1 MKTVHWIA
9 FLMSV
14 AICSASQFN
23 PATDWFHKAGYGIFV
38 HYLEDVQ
45 NDTNQVHSLGKQ
57 TSWDDCVKEFDVKKF
72 ADAMAQANAG
82 YVIFTMHQRTRFLIA
97 PNETFN
103 KLTGYKPG
111 EACATRDLVED
122 LYTALNKKHIPL
134 MLYWTGDGPREDEKA
149 AKALGWSQPVS
160 VDYVEKWAAVVREY
174 GERYGKKVA
183 GWWVDGCYPFI
194 GYNEERLGILADA
207 LKAGNK
213 DRIIALNPGVQQ
225 KVQFYTV
232 YDDYTCGEQNNF
244 LDIPASRWVNGVQWH
259 ILSFLGC
266 GSSHIGAAWG
276 MPGTKYSKSDLIDY
290 VADVNQA
297 GGVVSIDVLL
307 YRDGALDRSQL
318 EVLKPLRPGI
328 NSLKKREPFPPGN
341 LAFRKPARLLSL
353 DGTRELSVNSGVHF
367 PRLGVDGRMNTYA
380 LAGGEWPWTYEVDLL
395 KPVNISRIKVNFS
408 KGFATELKITV
419 SVDRKEWKQVAAAK
433 DLDGKPFECKFEPVL
448 AEFVRVSALK
458 PDGPNQKG
466 TQMSIAELE
475 VYEK

>member
-1 MKTVHWIA
+1 
-9 FLMSV
+9 
-14 AICSASQFN
+14 
-23 PATDWFHKAGYGIFV
+23 
-38 HYLEDVQ
+38 
-45 NDTNQVHSLGKQ
+45 
-57 TSWDDCVKEFDVKKF
+57 
-72 ADAMAQANAG
+72 
-82 YVIFTMHQRTRFLIA
+82 
-97 PNETFN
+97 
-103 KLTGYKPG
+103 
-111 EACATRDLVED
+111 
-122 LYTALNKKHIPL
+122 
-134 MLYWTGDGPREDEKA
+134 
-149 AKALGWSQPVS
+149 LGWSQPVPL
-160 VDYVEKWAAVVREY
+160 DYVKKWADVVREY

-194 GYNEERLGILADA
+194 GYDDERLGILAEA

-225 KVQFYTV
+225 KVQFYTI
-232 YDDYTCGEQNNF
+232 YEDYTCGEQNDF
-244 LDIPASRWVNGVQWH
+244 RDMPASRWINGVQWH

-276 MPGTKYSKSDLIDY
+276 MPGIKYSKSELIDY

-328 NSLKKREPFPPGN
+328 NSLKKRGPFPPGN

-367 PRLGVDGRMNTYA
+367 PRLGVDGKINTYA

-395 KPVNISRIKVNFS
+395 KPVNISRIKVNFG

-419 SVDRKEWKQVAAAK
+419 SVDRKEWKQVAEAK
-433 DLDGKPFECKFEPVL
+433 DLDGKPFECRFEPLL

-466 TQMSIAELE
+466 TQMSITELE

>member
-1 MKTVHWIA
+1 MKIIHWVASLMTITV
-9 FLMSV
+9 
-14 AICSASQFN
+14 CSASQFN

-38 HYLEDVQ
+38 HYLEDIQ
-45 NDTNQVHSLGKQ
+45 NNANQVHSLGKR

-72 ADAMAQANAG
+72 ADAMAQANVG

-97 PNETFN
+97 PNETFD

-122 LYTALNKKHIPL
+122 LYRALSKKHIPL
-134 MLYWTGDGPREDEKA
+134 MLYWTGDGPRQDEKA
-149 AKALGWSQPVS
+149 AKALGWSQPVPL
-160 VDYVEKWAAVVREY
+160 DYVKKWADVVREY

-194 GYNEERLGILADA
+194 GYDDERLGILAEA

-225 KVQFYTV
+225 KVQFYTI
-232 YDDYTCGEQNNF
+232 YEDYTCGEQNDF
-244 LDIPASRWVNGVQWH
+244 RDMPASRWINGVQWH

-276 MPGTKYSKSDLIDY
+276 MPGIKYSKSELIDY

-328 NSLKKREPFPPGN
+328 NSLKKRGPFPPGN

-367 PRLGVDGRMNTYA
+367 PRLGVDGKINTYA

-395 KPVNISRIKVNFS
+395 KPVNISRIKVNFG

-419 SVDRKEWKQVAAAK
+419 SVDRKEWKQVAEAK
-433 DLDGKPFECKFEPVL
+433 DLDGKPFECRFEPLL

-466 TQMSIAELE
+466 TQMSITELE

>member
-1 MKTVHWIA
+1 MKIIHWVASLMTITV
-9 FLMSV
+9 
-14 AICSASQFN
+14 CSASQFN

-38 HYLEDVQ
+38 HYLEDIQ
-45 NDTNQVHSLGKQ
+45 NNANQVHSLGKR

-72 ADAMAQANAG
+72 ADAMAQANVG

-97 PNETFN
+97 PNETFD

-122 LYTALNKKHIPL
+122 LYRALSKKHIPL
-134 MLYWTGDGPREDEKA
+134 MLYWTGDGPRQDEKA
-149 AKALGWSQPVS
+149 AKALGWSQPVPL
-160 VDYVEKWAAVVREY
+160 DYVKKWADVVREY

-194 GYNEERLGILADA
+194 GYDDERLGILAEA

-225 KVQFYTV
+225 KVQFYTI
-232 YDDYTCGEQNNF
+232 YEDYTCGEQNDF
-244 LDIPASRWVNGVQWH
+244 RDMPASRWINGVQWH

-276 MPGTKYSKSDLIDY
+276 MPGIKYSKSELIDY

-328 NSLKKREPFPPGN
+328 NSLKKRGPFPPGN

-367 PRLGVDGRMNTYA
+367 PRLGVDGKMNTYA

-395 KPVNISRIKVNFS
+395 KPVNISRIKVNFG

-419 SVDRKEWKQVAAAK
+419 SVDRKEWKQVAEAK
-433 DLDGKPFECKFEPVL
+433 DLDGKPFECRFEPLL

-466 TQMSIAELE
+466 TQMSITELE